1 MQLGQRRGS
10 SWQLPSGSSFIV
22 FILGGKAIGSSC
34 LAPLLDKRLLRMGLE
49 AWELTKPRQLTL
61 RVWPCSIPL
70 SHILQNC
77 NQVKH
82 MTSLGDI
89 ELKAVAGPQG
99 SCYLLASILVSG
111 MPKEATFSRVRI
123 CGFFC
128 AAHFRTASRARRA
141 CSGGRPQAHQA
152 QKHHRPSE
160 AGLCS
165 NGAWL
170 QGSSDAGTPAH
181 QHYCHEPTGAQAA
194 LQQVPQG
201 PVLSCQSAV
210 GRGRQ
215 LGSEAAAATGGAGKG
230 PRGSECG
237 RSDGIIS
244 VTCRNC
250 R

>member
-1 MQLGQRRGS
+1 M
-10 SWQLPSGSSFIV
+10 V

-34 LAPLLDKRLLRMGLE
+34 LAPLLDKRLLRKGLE

-181 QHYCHEPTGAQAA
+181 QHYCHETHRRASCSSASATGPSSE
-194 LQQVPQG
+194 L
-201 PVLSCQSAV
+201 PVRCGQRQTIGVGSGRGH

-215 LGSEAAAATGGAGKG
+215 GAKGIRMWQVRWDHLCHLPELQMMLG
-230 PRGSECG
+230 
-237 RSDGIIS
+237 
-244 VTCRNC
+244 RNTYH
-250 R
+250 